1 MSFRRLTGSLL
12 PGAVVVFVVLACSG
26 AFGTGNIDKVLIIK
40 NERRLVLL
48 SKGEMLKSYPVSLGR
63 TPGKKVRRGDG
74 KTPEGQY
81 VIDRRNPA
89 SRFYKALHISYPN
102 ASDVRDAQAAGASPG
117 GQIMIHGL
125 PKGYEDLGSAHA
137 CRNWTRGC
145 IAVSNAEMDEIW
157 RLVRDGTPVEI
168 TP

>member
-1 MSFRRLTGSLL
+1 MTGT
-12 PGAVVVFVVLACSG
+12 VLSG
-26 AFGTGNIDKVLIIK
+26 AILFLLVFASAGVFGTGNADKVLIIK
-40 NERRLVLL
+40 NEKRLVLL
-48 SKGEMLKSYPVSLGR
+48 SNGEVLKSYPVSLGR

-74 KTPEGQY
+74 KTPEGRY
-81 VIDRRNPA
+81 FIDHRNPA

-102 ASDVRDAQAAGASPG
+102 ASDVRDAAAAGVSPG

-125 PKGYEDLGSAHA
+125 PEGYEDLGSAHA

-157 RLVRDGTPVEI
+157 RLVPDGTPVEI

>member
-1 MSFRRLTGSLL
+1 MTGILLSGALLVLPVLSSAGAPGSVNADKILIVKSEKRLVILGD
-12 PGAVVVFVVLACSG
+12 GAV
-26 AFGTGNIDKVLIIK
+26 
-40 NERRLVLL
+40 
-48 SKGEMLKSYPVSLGR
+48 LKSYPVSLGR
-63 TPGKKVRRGDG
+63 TPGKKVRQGDG
-74 KTPEGQY
+74 KTPEGRY
-81 VIDRRNPA
+81 FIDRRNPA

-102 ASDVRDAQAAGASPG
+102 ASDVRDAKAAGASPG

-137 CRNWTRGC
+137 CRNWTKGC

-157 RLVRDGTPVEI
+157 RLVPDGTPVEI

>member
-1 MSFRRLTGSLL
+1 MTGTVLS
-12 PGAVVVFVVLACSG
+12 GAILFLFVLSSAG
-26 AFGTGNIDKVLIIK
+26 AFGTGNADKVLIIK

-63 TPGKKVRRGDG
+63 TPGTKVRRGDG
-74 KTPEGQY
+74 KTPEGRY
-81 VIDRRNPA
+81 LIDRRNPA

-102 ASDVRDAQAAGASPG
+102 PSDIRDAKAAGVPPG

-125 PKGYEDLGSAHA
+125 PKDFEDLGSSHA
-137 CRNWTRGC
+137 CLNWTRGC

-157 RLVRDGTPVEI
+157 RLVPDGTPVEI